1 MENKTRV
8 LFLCTGNSARS
19 QMAEA
24 FLRLY
29 GGARC
34 EAHSAGL
41 EPKGI
46 NPYTRRVLAEVGVD
60 MSGQTSKDLKV
71 YLGKTHFGYLITT
84 LRRAVRYFPAWRL
97 GYIGLSMIRPR
108 SRAQMKKSWRLSDA
122 YGMRSKYASWPGW
135 TSWHDD
141 RGA

>member
-71 YLGKTHFGYLITT
+71 YLGKTHFGYLITVCSNAEA
-84 LRRAVRYFPAWRL
+84 RCPVFPGVAVRLYWPFDDPAAVEGTDEEKLAAFRRVRDA
-97 GYIGLSMIRPR
+97 IEIRIL
-108 SRAQMKKSWRLSDA
+108 AWLDELA
-122 YGMRSKYASWPGW
+122 
-135 TSWHDD
+135 
-141 RGA
+141 